1 MCKKILL
8 SIVVVFGFINVG
20 STEIRADANT
30 RIIPAATFVY
40 GDPCR
45 HYDFRLRN
53 PEQCDVEYDLGVT
66 LFPFFGGDKRYHHHG
81 GNQRVDK
88 RLGGNHYKGNH
99 HNKGGS
105 HHRGG
110 GGRKH

>member
-8 SIVVVFGFINVG
+8 SVFVVFAFMNVG
-20 STEIRADANT
+20 STEIRTDTIAN
-30 RIIPAATFVY
+30 FVY

-66 LFPFFGGDKRYHHHG
+66 LFLFFGGDRAYHHHG
-81 GNQRVDK
+81 GNKQEDK
-88 RLGGNHYKGNH
+88 RHGGNQYKGNH

-110 GGRKH
+110 HKH